1 MWRSLWVSYL
11 NGCSDNLHNVQY
23 VVGRVRLGNLQE
35 SQPVYHLPLF
45 TKPHARISVRDRG
58 VDRHFVVPETQTS
71 ESATTEWN
79 VGRRG
84 EGGWGVAP
92 LDSSSYSL
100 KKKRRKFIPPSTSCI
115 YLIMRHYYYCHHHQP
130 PSRFFPISPPYF
142 CFTLPVLC
150 IAPSSFLHISILSPP
165 LLQGLILLEL
175 HTTLHSTLTSYYIED
190 PAERR
195 NTAAT
200 IRGLAE

>member
-1 MWRSLWVSYL
+1 MWFQKPKRANRRRPSEMSAAVEKGDEASRRSILL
-11 NGCSDNLHNVQY
+11 LT
-23 VVGRVRLGNLQE
+23 
-35 SQPVYHLPLF
+35 P
-45 TKPHARISVRDRG
+45 
-58 VDRHFVVPETQTS
+58 
-71 ESATTEWN
+71 
-79 VGRRG
+79 
-84 EGGWGVAP
+84 
-92 LDSSSYSL
+92 L
-100 KKKRRKFIPPSTSCI
+100 KKKEENSSLLQLHVYTSSCVTTTTATTTN
-115 YLIMRHYYYCHHHQP
+115 P